1 MTEWAMQLE
10 KVLFGRRRLLVS
22 LSRWGGVGME
32 LCSSGLEGLGFFV
45 WFCLLSLVRFLSQ
58 LRAM

>member
-1 MTEWAMQLE
+1 MTKWAMQLE
-10 KVLFGRRRLLVS
+10 EVPFGGRMLLVS

-32 LCSSGLEGLGFFV
+32 FCSSGLEELGFFV
-45 WFCLLSLVRFLSQ
+45 LFCLLTLVRYLSK